1 MQPGQ
6 KITRL
11 QGLGIVVLR
20 VVTGYLFLASGAYKL
35 FIADLTLNQQ
45 AAESL
50 SGPIVLVS
58 SVVELV
64 CGAALMV
71 GLLTRFVCIPL
82 ILLMLADILV
92 MHPPYQL
99 FGQDRGYE
107 YAVLRLAA
115 STALALTGS
124 GRVALDNILASIRR
138 GSKQ

>member
-11 QGLGIVVLR
+11 QGLGILVLR

-35 FIADLTLNQQ
+35 FIAHLTLNQQ
-45 AAESL
+45 AESL
-50 SGPIVLVS
+50 SGTIVLVS
-58 SVVELV
+58 SVAELV

-99 FGQDRGYE
+99 FEQDRGYE